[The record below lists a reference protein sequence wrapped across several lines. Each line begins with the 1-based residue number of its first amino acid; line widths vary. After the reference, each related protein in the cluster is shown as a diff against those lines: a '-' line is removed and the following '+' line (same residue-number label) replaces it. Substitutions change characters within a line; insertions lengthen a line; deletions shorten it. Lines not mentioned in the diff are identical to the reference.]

1 MGSEE
6 ELESNYVD
14 YYIGSVE
21 HIRKFLE
28 NIETAH
34 KNEFWIILN
43 IGTNGLPKISGL
55 ASQHFTKFF
64 CCRNLP
70 EKN

>member
-14 YYIGSVE
+14 YCIGSVE

-28 NIETAH
+28 NMETAH
-34 KNEFWIILN
+34 VHKIPNSGQFGYIKSN
-43 IGTNGLPKISGL
+43 IGTNRLPKISEL
-55 ASQHFTKFF
+55 AS
-64 CCRNLP
+64 
-70 EKN
+70 